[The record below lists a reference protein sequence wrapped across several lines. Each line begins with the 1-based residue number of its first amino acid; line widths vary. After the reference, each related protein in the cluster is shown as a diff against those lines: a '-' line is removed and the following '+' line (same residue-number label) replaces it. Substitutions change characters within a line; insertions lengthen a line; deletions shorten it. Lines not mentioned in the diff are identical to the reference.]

1 MRAGAKLGRTD
12 LQVIVVA
19 DAFPVLGLSGWRFLR
34 LGLVSETLGSRDRRG
49 LPVQPCGVVV
59 RCPASGHLGLAHWR
73 QELVISFSTFLFCIN
88 YTDWILSFS
97 SFN

>member
-19 DAFPVLGLSGWRFLR
+19 DAFPVLGLSGWRFLH

-49 LPVQPCGVVV
+49 LPSIALWSGCALPCV
-59 RCPASGHLGLAHWR
+59 RALRSGS
-73 QELVISFSTFLFCIN
+73 LVPGAGDFI
-88 YTDWILSFS
+88 
-97 SFN
+97 

>member
-19 DAFPVLGLSGWRFLR
+19 DAFPVLGLSGWRFLC

-49 LPVQPCGVVV
+49 LPSAAPWSGCALSCV
-59 RCPASGHLGLAHWR
+59 RALRSGLLAPGAGDF
-73 QELVISFSTFLFCIN
+73 I
-88 YTDWILSFS
+88 
-97 SFN
+97 